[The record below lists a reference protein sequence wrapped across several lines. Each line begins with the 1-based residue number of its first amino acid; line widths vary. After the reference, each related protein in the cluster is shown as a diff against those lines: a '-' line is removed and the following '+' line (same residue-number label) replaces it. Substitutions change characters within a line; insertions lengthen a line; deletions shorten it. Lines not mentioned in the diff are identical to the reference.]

1 MAAVSWTSL
10 LLAFTVLCLPWLPEA
25 GALPTMPL
33 SSLYDYAVM
42 RAHRLNQLAFDI
54 YQKFEDARS
63 PAEQND
69 FYCDNSKTSLCFSA
83 SDPTPANTQEAP
95 QKSDLELLRI
105 SLLFIQLWLKPVQ
118 SLSSVFGNSSLHD
131 TLNSFIYEYLK
142 DLEEVIQ
149 TQIGKLEDGRPQTGE
164 IFRQTYRKFDRNSQ
178 NDDALLKNYGLL
190 YYFRKDMDKVKTFLR
205 IVHCRFVK
213 GSCGF

>member
-1 MAAVSWTSL
+1 MAAVSRTSL

-25 GALPTMPL
+25 GALTTMPL
-33 SSLYDYAVM
+33 PSLYEYAVM

-69 FYCDNSKTSLCFSA
+69 FYCDNPKASLCSSA

-95 QKSDLELLRI
+95 QKSDLELLRT
-105 SLLFIQLWLKPVQ
+105 SLLFIQMWLNPVQ
-118 SLSSVFGNSSLHD
+118 SLSSVFGNSQLND
-131 TLNSFIYEYLK
+131 TLNSFIYAYLK

-149 TQIGKLEDGRPQTGE
+149 TLIGKLEDGRPQIGE
-164 IFRQTYRKFDRNSQ
+164 IFTQTYRKFDRNSQ

-205 IVHCRFVK
+205 IVRCHFVK